1 MIKDITMRQ
10 LKASDFA
17 TAFEYEQAKRQQRKA
32 SQTKRQSTNGRRG
45 FEFQPV
51 APAMGCDD

>member
-1 MIKDITMRQ
+1 MRQ

-17 TAFEYEQAKRQQRKA
+17 TAREYEQAKREQRRA
-32 SQTKRQSTNGRRG
+32 SQTKRQSPNGRRG

-51 APAMGCDD
+51 APAMGCDE

>member
-1 MIKDITMRQ
+1 MRQ

-17 TAFEYEQAKRQQRKA
+17 TAHEYEQHKRQQRKA
-32 SQTKRQSTNGRRG
+32 SATRRQSPEGRRG

-51 APAMGCDD
+51 APAVGVEE

>member
-1 MIKDITMRQ
+1 MRQ

-17 TAFEYEQAKRQQRKA
+17 TDFEYQQAKRQQR
-32 SQTKRQSTNGRRG
+32 QQDRNKRQSTNGRRS

-51 APAMGCDD
+51 APAVGAEE